1 MKISP
6 PELPHLSADL
16 TPPPLPA
23 NPPPRPAELDPFRV
37 FGKAARLIL
46 QLAHG
51 VAQARRIGIPSP
63 LANQAELRERA
74 LRLHKISNALLN
86 HFGVARTVF
95 GRVPDSGL
103 LVTNHV
109 SFADIMLLSA
119 VQPMVFVSKS
129 EVASWPVVGD
139 IAGAAGTLFVE
150 RSRRTDVARVNADLR
165 RVLDAGLLVTLFP
178 EGTSSDGSRVLP
190 FQPSLLQPA
199 VEAAIPVHPGHLSY
213 WGADRIRADDVA
225 YFGDRD
231 LLPCLLALLNRKTTF
246 GEVRFGEPVA
256 PAADRKTLAALLH
269 NRVSG
274 LAPSQLS

>member
-1 MKISP
+1 MKTSP
-6 PELPHLSADL
+6 PELPHSSADQ
-16 TPPPLPA
+16 TSPSTTA
-23 NPPPRPAELDPFRV
+23 NPPLRPPELGPLRV
-37 FGKAARLIL
+37 FGKASRLVL
-46 QLAHG
+46 QLLHG
-51 VAQARRIGIPSP
+51 VAQARRLGSP
-63 LANQAELRERA
+63 TPLTSRAELRERA

-86 HFGVARTVF
+86 HFGVERRVSGA
-95 GRVPDSGL
+95 VPDSGL

-129 EVASWPVVGD
+129 EVAAWPVVGD
-139 IAGAAGTLFVE
+139 IASAAGTLFVE
-150 RSRRTDVARVNADLR
+150 RSRRTDVARVNTDLR

-213 WGADRIRADDVA
+213 WGTDRIRADDVA

-231 LLPCLLALLNRKTTF
+231 LMPCLLALLSRENTF
-246 GEVRFGEPVA
+246 GEVHFGAPVG
-256 PAADRKTLAALLH
+256 PADNRKILAALLH
-269 NRVSG
+269 SSVSA
-274 LAPSQLS
+274 LAPSGPA

>member
-1 MKISP
+1 MG
-6 PELPHLSADL
+6 
-16 TPPPLPA
+16 PL
-23 NPPPRPAELDPFRV
+23 RV
-37 FGKAARLIL
+37 FGKASRLVL
-46 QLAHG
+46 QLVHG
-51 VAQARRIGIPSP
+51 VAQAKRVGTPSP
-63 LANQAELRERA
+63 LANQSELRERA

-86 HFGVARTVF
+86 HFGVERRVS
-95 GRVPDSGL
+95 GRVPNSGL

-129 EVASWPVVGD
+129 EVAAWPVVGA
-139 IAGAAGTLFVE
+139 IASAAGTLFVE

-178 EGTSSDGSRVLP
+178 EGTSSDGSSVLP

-213 WGADRIRADDVA
+213 WGTDRIRADDVA

-231 LLPCLLALLNRKTTF
+231 LLPCLLALLSRKTTF
-246 GEVRFGEPVA
+246 GEVHFGEPVG
-256 PAADRKTLAALLH
+256 PVGDRKRLAALLH
-269 NRVSG
+269 SSVSTLAPSG
-274 LAPSQLS
+274 LA

>member
-1 MKISP
+1 
-6 PELPHLSADL
+6 LGLL
-16 TPPPLPA
+16 G
-23 NPPPRPAELDPFRV
+23 V
-37 FGKAARLIL
+37 FGKATRLVA

-51 VAQARRIGIPSP
+51 VAYARRVGTPSP
-63 LANQAELRERA
+63 VAQRAELRERA

-86 HFGVARTVF
+86 HFGVVRRVS
-95 GRVPDSGL
+95 GRIPDSGL

-129 EVASWPVVGD
+129 EVAAWPVVGD

-165 RVLDAGLLVTLFP
+165 RILDAGLLVTLFP

-213 WGADRIRADDVA
+213 WGVDRLRADDVA

-231 LLPCLLALLNRKTTF
+231 LLPCLFALLNRKTTF
-246 GEVRFGEPVA
+246 GEVHFGEPVA
-256 PAADRKTLAALLH
+256 PATDRKTLAALLH
-269 NRVSG
+269 SRVSA
-274 LAPSQLS
+274 LAPSNPA